1 MQVGLTFKPV
11 SEVVALGVVQDAVQL
26 GPDELRVVEVLVDD
40 AIFQT
45 KLSARDWNKN

>member
-45 KLSARDWNKN
+45 KLSAHDCNKN